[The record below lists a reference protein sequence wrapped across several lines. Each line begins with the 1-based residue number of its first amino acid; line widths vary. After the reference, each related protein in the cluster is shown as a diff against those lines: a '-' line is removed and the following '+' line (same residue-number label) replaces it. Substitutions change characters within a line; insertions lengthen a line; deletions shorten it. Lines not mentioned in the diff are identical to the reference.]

1 MDFERPTLL
10 LTTWIGAKHES
21 SLRHFLAD
29 LRSRDKLLVVSRE
42 VDPEYELNAVVRKI
56 QATRNLPVFFE
67 KIRGSR
73 FPVVSNT
80 LGNYGIIAGLLGVD
94 IGQVAARWSRLT
106 GPSSAKVEKQFDAE
120 KAEYE
125 KIALSEIPHITYS
138 EKDAGPYLTASVI
151 IAQDPDSSITNLSFH
166 RMQIVGPAELRCRLS
181 TWVIVPHPAKDGAAR
196 TSVEGGGGHWI
207 ASCGHARG
215 GHHGWSG

>member
-1 MDFERPTLL
+1 MS
-10 LTTWIGAKHES
+10 S

-42 VDPEYELNAVVRKI
+42 VDPEFELNAVVRKI

-181 TWVIVPHPAKDGAAR
+181 TSGDLFRIQQKMEQRGLPLKAVVAIGLPPA
-196 TSVEGGGGHWI
+196 
-207 ASCGHARG
+207 GHARG